1 MLTKTPGALLVPP
14 IAQRDPKAIELAR
27 IWAAEG
33 GQHVSL
39 RPDAWED
46 PAAWGILLVD
56 LAKHVANALHE
67 QSGRDRAD
75 TLQRIRAGFDAEWD
89 HATDE
94 PKGGFVGPGA

>member
-1 MLTKTPGALLVPP
+1 MLAKTPGALLVPP

-33 GQHVSL
+33 SQHVSL
-39 RPDAWED
+39 RPDAWKD

-75 TLQRIRAGFDAEWD
+75 TLQRIRAGFDARSSPTTLPP
-89 HATDE
+89 ASRK
-94 PKGGFVGPGA
+94 PA